1 MDEKPAS
8 IGPRNEWEDTRRRY
22 PELRLISIGPDDLS
36 WLIAGRPDPNAS
48 RQYFEIVR
56 PKMSQGLFLEAAQQ
70 LLEFFRRHPCAFG
83 CSGWVDTALGVISLQ
98 DERAALKFLKPY
110 WSQIRRPL
118 PKSTMAAF
126 EALRLVE
133 GEHRKHWLAAIRWI
147 RGFYERAYDE
157 TKADRRFISD
167 ALEQYRNRPAARD
180 HSCLTETGLRA
191 IAQAVVAF
199 PDLPPT
205 ALCDRVLAALYK
217 TSSSTIAHVR
227 GSAKRAP
234 SRL

>member
-133 GEHRKHWLAAIRWI
+133 GEHRKHCW
-147 RGFYERAYDE
+147 
-157 TKADRRFISD
+157 RRFVGYVASTNEPMTKPKRIDVSF
-167 ALEQYRNRPAARD
+167 LMLW
-180 HSCLTETGLRA
+180 SSIETGPPRG
-191 IAQAVVAF
+191 ITVV
-199 PDLPPT
+199 
-205 ALCDRVLAALYK
+205 
-217 TSSSTIAHVR
+217 
-227 GSAKRAP
+227 
-234 SRL
+234 